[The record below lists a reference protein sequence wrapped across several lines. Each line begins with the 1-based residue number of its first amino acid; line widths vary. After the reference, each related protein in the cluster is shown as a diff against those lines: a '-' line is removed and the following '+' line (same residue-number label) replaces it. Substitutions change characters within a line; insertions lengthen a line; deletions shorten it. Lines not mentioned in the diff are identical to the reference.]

1 MKTPGGRSTFWG
13 QYAMSDIKISDYQLA
28 MDTLQNKSRSLQ
40 NKLLLLIGQL
50 CKYAVAVHRLDVINP
65 SPYLILDGVQSKSRE
80 IFSDEEISRLFLYAQ
95 ANERFSCTARE
106 VLILIFTGLRPEE
119 LFGVEKKRCQLTIPF
134 PFYLG

>member
-1 MKTPGGRSTFWG
+1 MG

-28 MDTLQNKSRSLQ
+28 MDTLQNKSKSLQ

-95 ANERFSCTARE
+95 ANERFFLYC
-106 VLILIFTGLRPEE
+106 
-119 LFGVEKKRCQLTIPF
+119 KRSSYSYLHRLTTRRTF
-134 PFYLG
+134 WS